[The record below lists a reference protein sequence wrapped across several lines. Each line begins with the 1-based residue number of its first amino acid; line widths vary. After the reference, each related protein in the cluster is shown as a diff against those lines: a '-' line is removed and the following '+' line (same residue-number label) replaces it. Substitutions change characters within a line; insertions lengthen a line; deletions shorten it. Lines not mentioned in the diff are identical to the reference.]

1 MALFGPEQRKQLR
14 IANRVSAVG
23 AELAIATLLGLFGG
37 SWIDGRFGTRPIFT
51 FLGLALG
58 LAAGMK
64 GLYRLVRAERRK
76 TAKTPAKP
84 SPDAPKDREP
94 PR

>member
-58 LAAGMK
+58 MAAGMK
-64 GLYRLVRAERRK
+64 GLYRLVRAERQK
-76 TAKTPAKP
+76 TAKSKKTSPANDPK
-84 SPDAPKDREP
+84 AP
-94 PR
+94 

>member
-23 AELAIATLLGLFGG
+23 AEFAIATLLGLFGG
-37 SWIDGRFGTRPIFT
+37 SWIDGRFASRPIFT

-58 LAAGMK
+58 MAAGIK
-64 GLYRLVRAERRK
+64 GLYRLVRAERLK
-76 TAKTPAKP
+76 SAKSKASADHP
-84 SPDAPKDREP
+84 RP
-94 PR
+94 P

>member
-37 SWIDGRFGTRPIFT
+37 SWMDGRLDTRPIFT

-58 LAAGMK
+58 MAAGMK
-64 GLYRLVRAERRK
+64 GLYRLVQAERRK
-76 TAKTPAKP
+76 TAKSEAKP
-84 SPDAPKDREP
+84 PADDSRAP
-94 PR
+94 

>member
-37 SWIDGRFGTRPIFT
+37 SWIDGRFDTRPIFT

-58 LAAGMK
+58 MAAGMK
-64 GLYRLVRAERRK
+64 GLYRLVRAERQK
-76 TAKTPAKP
+76 NTKSSKANPPENDSKP
-84 SPDAPKDREP
+84 P
-94 PR
+94 

>member
-14 IANRVSAVG
+14 IANRVSTVG

-37 SWIDGRFGTRPIFT
+37 SWIDARLDTRPLFT

-58 LAAGMK
+58 MAAGMK
-64 GLYRLVRAERRK
+64 GLFRLVRAERQK
-76 TAKTPAKP
+76 TAKSKANPPANDPK
-84 SPDAPKDREP
+84 AP
-94 PR
+94 